1 MYGSEVDP
9 VYWERFMVECVR
21 MYVCVCTRLR
31 SKVDSMYIRRNQSVL
46 IDELNEKLGK
56 LNGERQFL

>member
-1 MYGSEVDP
+1 
-9 VYWERFMVECVR
+9 MVECVR

-56 LNGERQFL
+56 LSGERQFL